1 MKALDALRVV
11 GPLALASGALVLGA
25 SAASAATPV
34 HARAVRGAFRLFGH
48 TLPRGLS
55 PQLLPQAMASAA
67 SSHTA
72 LELFTNPVPIT
83 VRGTTYQMSMGAF
96 GQADAFGQ
104 PPQVEIGL
112 DRTTS
117 AHGRFTGE
125 QDHVYGYAATGVTLT
140 APSDLAT
147 LHLDTGALFA
157 PTAVDTTFTQVA
169 KATYP
174 CTLLGGGHG
183 RAVQAEGALSSHTF
197 KIATGTS
204 PFFGTITKSPKGGT
218 ALSDPG
224 CGSFGGGGGQIIF
237 GGPQPLQP
245 CAGRE
250 TITAGS
256 VFGTEWAMQVGFEGG
271 KALAIAATG
280 SQTQTES
287 VSHVAVSLQNG
298 AALPPAAHGPHGAS
312 ARVNTTGNPMFAGS
326 AIFFSHHAPRISSV
340 QRCVWERHVH
350 RYRAYRYGG
359 GMKPVPGS
367 PLTALYDTGH
377 FAFHGRAATLTVRKY
392 LS

>member
-1 MKALDALRVV
+1 
-11 GPLALASGALVLGA
+11 
-25 SAASAATPV
+25 
-34 HARAVRGAFRLFGH
+34 
-48 TLPRGLS
+48 
-55 PQLLPQAMASAA
+55 
-67 SSHTA
+67 
-72 LELFTNPVPIT
+72 
-83 VRGTTYQMSMGAF
+83 
-96 GQADAFGQ
+96 
-104 PPQVEIGL
+104 
-112 DRTTS
+112 
-117 AHGRFTGE
+117 
-125 QDHVYGYAATGVTLT
+125 
-140 APSDLAT
+140 
-147 LHLDTGALFA
+147 
-157 PTAVDTTFTQVA
+157 
-169 KATYP
+169 
-174 CTLLGGGHG
+174 
-183 RAVQAEGALSSHTF
+183 
-197 KIATGTS
+197 
-204 PFFGTITKSPKGGT
+204 
-218 ALSDPG
+218 
-224 CGSFGGGGGQIIF
+224 
-237 GGPQPLQP
+237 
-245 CAGRE
+245 
-250 TITAGS
+250 
-256 VFGTEWAMQVGFEGG
+256 MQVGFEGG